1 MSAYQRKPD
10 YNKDN
15 LHFTYTMFQHVTR
28 YILPNKVPKLKVMF
42 LAHRQS
48 TLTVKIP
55 SKLYKLHKQ
64 GLALGFAQPRT
75 IVQSFH
81 GGGIERMWRFS
92 MFTTFYVLVR
102 EGITIYHLS
111 WLNYAM
117 LTNILCYL
125 MTGDFEFL
133 TGLRHNPEV
142 SFFLTKTF
150 LISPISFDR
159 LNHKSALHII
169 GPVNFVEK

>member
-1 MSAYQRKPD
+1 MSAYQRKPVSI
-10 YNKDN
+10 KDN
-15 LHFTYTMFQHVTR
+15 LHFTYTMFQHFEVWLIPTWVQLKVQVSAFGNVTR

-64 GLALGFAQPRT
+64 GLALGFAQPHT

-102 EGITIYHLS
+102 RESQYIICHDWTMQC
-111 WLNYAM
+111 W
-117 LTNILCYL
+117 
-125 MTGDFEFL
+125 
-133 TGLRHNPEV
+133 
-142 SFFLTKTF
+142 
-150 LISPISFDR
+150 PISYVILWLET
-159 LNHKSALHII
+159 LNS
-169 GPVNFVEK
+169 